1 VNVKEADSLS
11 KPLASSENSGHLPIS
26 KHFINNLKIK
36 KMVTVT
42 DFATRTS
49 KDGREFNV
57 LILQGGLNM
66 VQSKQTGNFYAT
78 LKKCSVPSTF
88 DAETAKSM
96 IGERITGSVQK
107 KSCEPYSF
115 VVKDTGEVM
124 QLDYRWAYLPDGAT
138 IEEAIFEGEPEVAFA
153 EPTPKKRVFVG

>member
-1 VNVKEADSLS
+1 MKVGYSLS
-11 KPLASSENSGHLPIS
+11 KPLACLKTSGHPLRLNY
-26 KHFINNLKIK
+26 FINFLILSI
-36 KMVTVT
+36 MVTVT

-66 VQSKQTGNFYAT
+66 VQSKISGNFYAT
-78 LKKCSVPSTF
+78 LKRCSIPSTF

-96 IGERITGSVQK
+96 VGEKIPGSVQK
-107 KSCEPYSF
+107 KSCPIYSF
-115 VVKDTGEVM
+115 VVKDTGEEM
-124 QLDYRWAYLPDGAT
+124 KLDYRWVYLPENAS

-153 EPTPKKRVFVG
+153 EPLPKKRVFVG